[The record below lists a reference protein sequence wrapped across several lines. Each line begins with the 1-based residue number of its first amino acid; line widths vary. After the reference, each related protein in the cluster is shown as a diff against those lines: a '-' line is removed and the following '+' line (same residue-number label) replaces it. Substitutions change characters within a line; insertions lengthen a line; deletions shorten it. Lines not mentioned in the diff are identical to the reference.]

1 MTHILDPAP
10 GHERDAV
17 DALLSGLL
25 DIQDDIAQAVIWL
38 AENWSADLPAPGWM
52 GRSSDLDKTP
62 GPVIRLPLCCSPEEL
77 SRVAELAG
85 TTPVDDETPD
95 RRGDRSRRVRR
106 SFGAGRVE
114 LEAFH
119 RIGRE
124 TDR

>member
-1 MTHILDPAP
+1 MTYAIDPAP
-10 GHERDAV
+10 GHERDAL

-25 DIQDDIAQAVIWL
+25 DIQDDIAQAVMWL

-52 GRSSDLDKTP
+52 GRSSDRDETQ
-62 GPVIRLPLCCSPEEL
+62 GPVLRLPMCCSLDEL
-77 SRVAELAG
+77 SRVAELTG
-85 TTPVDDETPD
+85 TTPVDDETPNC
-95 RRGDRSRRVRR
+95 RGDRYRRVRR

-119 RIGRE
+119 PLGRE